1 MQTVSHIKTNGNN
14 DRYGS
19 NIVIMYSVFFLSGF
33 KEKESGQSS
42 KDSSEDDSETR
53 SQEINKEEVRR
64 LT

>member
-1 MQTVSHIKTNGNN
+1 MHTVSHIKTNSND

-19 NIVIMYSVFFLSGF
+19 NIVIMYSVFFPSGF
-33 KEKESGQSS
+33 KEKENGQSS

-53 SQEINKEEVRR
+53 SQEINKEEVQR